1 MSLLIRPAMPEDC
14 ETIAYIE
21 KLCFSSTEAAPLE
34 SIRERQKLFTHT
46 FLVACLDT
54 TIVGFINGC
63 VTQQPHITDDLF
75 HSTALHDDQAPTQM
89 VFSLA
94 VHPEYQHQG
103 IAIRLMHAFIEI
115 ARMNKKKRLTLT
127 CKKERIPFYEQFGY
141 INEGLAQSTHGG
153 STWYNMTIHFPENQ

>member
-1 MSLLIRPAMPEDC
+1 M
-14 ETIAYIE
+14 
-21 KLCFSSTEAAPLE
+21 
-34 SIRERQKLFTHT
+34 
-46 FLVACLDT
+46 VACLDT

-63 VTQQPHITDDLF
+63 VTEQPHITDDLF